1 MRGPYS
7 EYAAPPVYISPAGPK
22 PGVHFSRTELFQ
34 LTVAILALSASFT
47 ILYVRSDPLG
57 FARSPVFFLAFSF
70 PASLLAVGTGVG
82 LHEVMHKVVAQ
93 RYGLWAE
100 FRYNLRGL
108 AFAFI
113 FAAAI
118 GFLFGA
124 PGATWISGAVTKEQN
139 GRISA
144 AGPVTNLAIAAV
156 LFAGFL
162 VMMPQASNFGGAL
175 VIVYLTRAAFV
186 NAILAGF
193 NMIPLM
199 PLDGA
204 KVWAWNKA
212 IYVGVVAVALA
223 LIYVTLPRSF

>member
-1 MRGPYS
+1 
-7 EYAAPPVYISPAGPK
+7 
-22 PGVHFSRTELFQ
+22 
-34 LTVAILALSASFT
+34 
-47 ILYVRSDPLG
+47 
-57 FARSPVFFLAFSF
+57 
-70 PASLLAVGTGVG
+70 
-82 LHEVMHKVVAQ
+82 
-93 RYGLWAE
+93 
-100 FRYNLRGL
+100 
-108 AFAFI
+108 
-113 FAAAI
+113 
-118 GFLFGA
+118 
-124 PGATWISGAVTKEQN
+124 
-139 GRISA
+139 
-144 AGPVTNLAIAAV
+144 VTNLAIAAV